1 MSKKSDEKSV
11 VYSALEVAR
20 ICGVVNQTS
29 INWIKN
35 GHLKAFKTPGGQFRV
50 YPDDLV
56 EFMKM
61 RDMRIPE
68 EVVAQCKNNSKETKK
83 IKILFVDDDE
93 SFNNV
98 SVSLLQKSLPDAEI
112 FQAFDGFEAGS
123 MAVKKM
129 PDCLILDLSLP
140 GVDGIKICRTISTS
154 DAFGKP
160 KIIIVTAM
168 EDEETEKT
176 CRDLGVK
183 YYFRKP
189 VFIPELV
196 TAVKDLMSVE

>member
-112 FQAFDGFEAGS
+112 YQAYDGFEAGS

-160 KIIIVTAM
+160 QIIIVTAM
-168 EDEETEKT
+168 EDEETEKN

-196 TAVKDLMSVE
+196 TAVKELMSVE

>member
-61 RDMRIPE
+61 RGMRIPE

-83 IKILFVDDDE
+83 VKILFVDDDE

-112 FQAFDGFEAGS
+112 YQAYDGFEAGS

-160 KIIIVTAM
+160 QIIIVTAM

-196 TAVKDLMSVE
+196 TAVKELMSVE

>member
-112 FQAFDGFEAGS
+112 YQAYDGFEAGS

-160 KIIIVTAM
+160 QIIIVTAM

-176 CRDLGVK
+176 CRDPGVK

-196 TAVKDLMSVE
+196 TAVKELMSVE

>member
-112 FQAFDGFEAGS
+112 YQAYDGFEAGS

-160 KIIIVTAM
+160 QIITVTAM

-196 TAVKDLMSVE
+196 TAVKELMSVE

>member
-98 SVSLLQKSLPDAEI
+98 SVSLLQKTLPDAEI

-160 KIIIVTAM
+160 QIIIVTAM

-196 TAVKDLMSVE
+196 TAVKELMSVE

>member
-61 RDMRIPE
+61 RGMRIPE

-112 FQAFDGFEAGS
+112 YQAYDGFEAGS

-154 DAFGKP
+154 DAFGNP
-160 KIIIVTAM
+160 QIIIVTAM

-196 TAVKDLMSVE
+196 TAVKELMSVE

>member
-1 MSKKSDEKSV
+1 MSKKGDEKSV

-83 IKILFVDDDE
+83 IKILFVDDE

-112 FQAFDGFEAGS
+112 YQAYDGFEAGS

-160 KIIIVTAM
+160 QIIIVTAM

-196 TAVKDLMSVE
+196 TAVKELMSVE

>member
-93 SFNNV
+93 NFNNV

-112 FQAFDGFEAGS
+112 YQAYDGFEAGS

-160 KIIIVTAM
+160 QIIIVTAM

-196 TAVKDLMSVE
+196 TAVKELMSVE

>member
-112 FQAFDGFEAGS
+112 YQAYDGFEAGS

-129 PDCLILDLSLP
+129 PNCLILDLSLP

-160 KIIIVTAM
+160 QIIIVTAM

-196 TAVKDLMSVE
+196 TAVKELMSVE

>member
-1 MSKKSDEKSV
+1 MSKKGDEKSV

-112 FQAFDGFEAGS
+112 YQAYDGFEAGS

-196 TAVKDLMSVE
+196 TAVKELMSVE

>member
-112 FQAFDGFEAGS
+112 YQAYDGFEAGS
-123 MAVKKM
+123 MTVKKM

-160 KIIIVTAM
+160 QIIIVTAM

-196 TAVKDLMSVE
+196 TAVKELMSVE

>member
-56 EFMKM
+56 EFMKV

-112 FQAFDGFEAGS
+112 YQAYDGFEAGS

>member
-112 FQAFDGFEAGS
+112 YQAYDGFEAGS

-129 PDCLILDLSLP
+129 PDCLILDLSIP

-160 KIIIVTAM
+160 QIIIVTAM

-196 TAVKDLMSVE
+196 TAVKELMSVE

>member
-112 FQAFDGFEAGS
+112 YQAYDGFEAGS

-160 KIIIVTAM
+160 QIIIVTAM

-196 TAVKDLMSVE
+196 TAVKELMSVE

>member
-11 VYSALEVAR
+11 VYSALKVAR

-112 FQAFDGFEAGS
+112 YQAYDGFEAGS

-160 KIIIVTAM
+160 QIIIVTAM

>member
-61 RDMRIPE
+61 RGMRIPE

-112 FQAFDGFEAGS
+112 YQAYDGFEAGS

-160 KIIIVTAM
+160 QIIIVTAM

-196 TAVKDLMSVE
+196 TAVKELMSVE

>member
-160 KIIIVTAM
+160 QIIIVTAM

>member
-112 FQAFDGFEAGS
+112 YQAYDGFEAGS

-160 KIIIVTAM
+160 QIIIVTAV

-196 TAVKDLMSVE
+196 TAVKELMSVE

>member
-112 FQAFDGFEAGS
+112 YQAYDGFEAGS

-129 PDCLILDLSLP
+129 PECLILDLSLP

-160 KIIIVTAM
+160 QIIIVTAM

-196 TAVKDLMSVE
+196 TAVKELMSVE

>member
-68 EVVAQCKNNSKETKK
+68 KVVAQCKNNSKETKK

-112 FQAFDGFEAGS
+112 YQAYDGFEAGS

-160 KIIIVTAM
+160 QIIIVTAM

-196 TAVKDLMSVE
+196 TAVKELMSVE

>member
-112 FQAFDGFEAGS
+112 YQAYDGFEAGS

-160 KIIIVTAM
+160 HIIIVTAM

-196 TAVKDLMSVE
+196 TAVKELMSVE

>member
-112 FQAFDGFEAGS
+112 YQAYDGFEAGS

-129 PDCLILDLSLP
+129 PDCLIPDLSLP

-160 KIIIVTAM
+160 RIIIVTAM

>member
-83 IKILFVDDDE
+83 LRYF
-93 SFNNV
+93 
-98 SVSLLQKSLPDAEI
+98 LLMMMKA
-112 FQAFDGFEAGS
+112 
-123 MAVKKM
+123 
-129 PDCLILDLSLP
+129 LI
-140 GVDGIKICRTISTS
+140 
-154 DAFGKP
+154 
-160 KIIIVTAM
+160 M
-168 EDEETEKT
+168 
-176 CRDLGVK
+176 
-183 YYFRKP
+183 
-189 VFIPELV
+189 
-196 TAVKDLMSVE
+196 

>member
-112 FQAFDGFEAGS
+112 YQAYDGFEAGS

-160 KIIIVTAM
+160 QIIIVTAM

>member
-160 KIIIVTAM
+160 QIIIVTAM

-196 TAVKDLMSVE
+196 TAVKELMSVE

>member
-68 EVVAQCKNNSKETKK
+68 KVVAQCKNNSKETKK

-112 FQAFDGFEAGS
+112 YQAYDGFEAGS

-160 KIIIVTAM
+160 QIIIVTAM

>member
-68 EVVAQCKNNSKETKK
+68 KVVAQCKNNSKETKK

-112 FQAFDGFEAGS
+112 YQAYDGFEAGS

-160 KIIIVTAM
+160 QIIIVTAM
-168 EDEETEKT
+168 EDEETEKP

-196 TAVKDLMSVE
+196 TAVKELMSVE

>member
-11 VYSALEVAR
+11 VYSALKVAR

-112 FQAFDGFEAGS
+112 YQAYDGFEAGS

-160 KIIIVTAM
+160 QIIIVTAM

-196 TAVKDLMSVE
+196 TAVKELMSVE

>member
-112 FQAFDGFEAGS
+112 YQAYDGFEAGS

-140 GVDGIKICRTISTS
+140 GVDGIKICRTISPS

-160 KIIIVTAM
+160 QIIIVTAM

-196 TAVKDLMSVE
+196 TAVKELMSVE

>member
-1 MSKKSDEKSV
+1 MSKKSEEKSV

-56 EFMKM
+56 EFMKL
-61 RDMRIPE
+61 RDMRIPAD
-68 EVVAQCKNNSKETKK
+68 VLAQCSNDPEENRK

-98 SVSLLQKSLPDAEI
+98 SVSLLQKNLPDAEI

-140 GVDGIKICRTISTS
+140 GIDGIKICQTIKSS

-160 KIIIVTAM
+160 EIIIVTGM
-168 EDEETEKT
+168 EDEEMEKT

-183 YYFRKP
+183 YYFKKP

-196 TAVKDLMSVE
+196 TAVKDLMSVQ

>member
-112 FQAFDGFEAGS
+112 YQAYDGFEAGS

-196 TAVKDLMSVE
+196 TAVKELMSVE